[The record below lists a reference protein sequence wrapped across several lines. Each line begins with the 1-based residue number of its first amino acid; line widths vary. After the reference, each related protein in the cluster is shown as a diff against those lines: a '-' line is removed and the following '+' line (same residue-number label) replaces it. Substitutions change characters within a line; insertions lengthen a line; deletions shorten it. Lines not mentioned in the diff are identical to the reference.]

1 VKNLRRRWW
10 LGAIAIAAIVL
21 VSLVSAPNN
30 RSRLG
35 STYSRTPA
43 GYGAW
48 YAYMQNRGTPVQRW
62 QKPPSELSK
71 QKTQITLLRVLSQPN
86 SGLSYAERQWV
97 ERGNTLIILGVR
109 QPVTLAD
116 FSTKQQNDELINI
129 KIDTRRRAEISKQ
142 QQSLLGDRYGA
153 VVWQEKIGAG
163 QVIFCVTPDLAA
175 NAYQDYPN
183 NYKYLAQLVTQPNR
197 SIWVDEY
204 IHGYRDKE
212 IRERAGERDFLSYLA
227 QRPLAAALFQAAIV
241 LIVFILASNRRFRQ
255 PATLTVAIADNSTA
269 YIEALAGVLQQAQAS
284 DFVIDTVGNAEQKQ
298 LQQALGLGQ
307 IPLER
312 QELIQAWV
320 QQTGRSPVELE
331 QLLQLHGQKRR
342 PSDKDLLNWLKQWRT
357 IRSYVKPD

>member
-1 VKNLRRRWW
+1 MKNLRRRWW

-21 VSLVSAPNN
+21 ISLVTAPNN

-35 STYSRTPA
+35 STYSRSPD

-48 YAYMQNRGTPVQRW
+48 YAYMQNRGTPVKRW
-62 QKPPSELSK
+62 QKSPSELSK
-71 QKTQITLLRVLSQPN
+71 QNQMTLLRVLSQPN
-86 SGLSYAERQWV
+86 SSFNYAERQWI

-109 QPVTLAD
+109 QPVTPAD
-116 FSTKQQNDELINI
+116 FSTKQQNDELVDI
-129 KIDTRRRAEISKQ
+129 KIETRRRAQINKQ
-142 QQSLLGDRYGA
+142 QRSLLGDRYGA

-163 QVIFCVTPDLAA
+163 QVIFCVTPYLAA

-183 NYKYLAQLVTQPNR
+183 NYKYLAQLVTQPDR
-197 SIWVDEY
+197 PIWVDEY

-212 IRERAGERDFLSYLA
+212 VRERAGERDFLSYLA

-241 LIVFILASNRRFRQ
+241 LVVFILASNRRFGQ
-255 PATLTVAIADNSTA
+255 PATLTAAIADNSTA
-269 YIEALAGVLQQAQAS
+269 YIEALAGVLQKAQAS

-320 QQTGRSPVELE
+320 QHVGRSPAELE
-331 QLLQLHGQKRR
+331 QLLRLHGQKRR
-342 PSDKDLLNWLKQWRT
+342 HSDKDLLNWLKQWRT